1 MNETRPPVLYF
12 FLLASA
18 LGVWSLQAPARWLGA
33 LGVLVSVAFAYR
45 TPLLLRP
52 KPLTFFIGALFSFL
66 FAYFV
71 IYADSAET
79 FVLIYSQRQFQALG
93 LCLLA
98 MIVLQWYSWSSRRFD
113 WLFFSI
119 GLFLLFSTV
128 FTGLASYKLAYI
140 WLVLSFITAFVLSRL
155 PLSAHWSARPSLLNQ
170 HKYVFHVF
178 LSFGIFILLST
189 NIIALA
195 EWVDDSFSE
204 NFSEFVM
211 RQQSGWSGFSGT
223 THLQGNANVQLS
235 ERIALLINSPR
246 PLEYLRGN
254 VLTAYH
260 KGLWSPQDYITV
272 PLLLNGPVPQT
283 KAPQFKKEF
292 LIIPGSDH
300 RPSETGFWAQI
311 QLKNHHNGLL
321 FLPAQA
327 SLAAIPSHAPVY
339 QNQYG
344 LLRQERQ
351 SLELDYWI
359 WVEQGFSPVLPEG
372 AELRKENLGVPFDVR
387 LALRPLALEI
397 TKGALSPLEKAARLE
412 QWFKQ
417 NFRYS
422 LQTQAVPPDVDPT
435 VDFVLNRKPAYCSWF
450 ASGMVLMLRSLD
462 IPAHLVSGW
471 RGMEHVPLSQTWV
484 VREKQAHDWVEVFE
498 PLSGT
503 WVPFDPT
510 PGQQLDAL
518 LEKADIFNA
527 LQRQFDGLRLFF
539 SLLKARLSV
548 SVGLQWQDLLSNL
561 QAGALA
567 LLSQPVFYLV
577 LVLLGGL
584 NAFLKRLRAK
594 PIQAKP
600 TPGELNYLPLEPQ
613 LAQLNSQFEQEL
625 SRRGISTAQTQTLG
639 EIGLQIAT
647 EHPELYETFEQI
659 QVLFNQLRFAS
670 LAPVH
675 YLPLLVELQTLLVA
689 WQKTEL
695 PVQAAPEPGVQSE
708 T

>member
-33 LGVLVSVAFAYR
+33 LGVLLTVAFAYR
-45 TPLLLRP
+45 IPLLLRP

-79 FVLIYSQRQFQALG
+79 FVMIYSQRQFQALS

-128 FTGLASYKLAYI
+128 YTGLASFKLPYI
-140 WLVLSFITAFVLSRL
+140 WLVLSFSCAFVLSRL
-155 PLSAHWSARPSLLNQ
+155 PLAARLFSPQPSLLTQ
-170 HKYVFHVF
+170 PKYVYHVL

-223 THLQGNANVQLS
+223 THLQGNANIQLS
-235 ERIALLINSPR
+235 ERIALLVDSPR

-254 VLTAYH
+254 VLTVYH
-260 KGLWSPQDYITV
+260 NGLWSPQDYITV
-272 PLLLNGPVPQT
+272 PLLLNGPVPPN
-283 KAPQFKKEF
+283 KAPILKNEF
-292 LIIPGSDH
+292 LIIPGADR
-300 RPSETGFWAQI
+300 RPSESGFWAQI

-327 SLAAIPSHAPVY
+327 SLAAVPRHAPVY

-372 AELRKENLGVPFDVR
+372 ADLRRENLGLPSEVR

-397 TKGALSPLEKAARLE
+397 TRGATSPLEKARRLE
-412 QWFKQ
+412 QWFKD

-422 LQTQAVPPDVDPT
+422 LQTQAVPLDVDPT

-450 ASGMVLMLRSLD
+450 ASGMVLMLRSLE

-484 VREKQAHDWVEVFE
+484 VREKQAHDWVEVFD
-498 PLSGT
+498 SQAGT

-518 LEKADIFNA
+518 LEKTDLFNG
-527 LQRQFDGLRLFF
+527 LQRQFDSIRLFF
-539 SLLKARLSV
+539 GLLKARLSA
-548 SVGLQWQDLLSNL
+548 GLQWQDALSQL
-561 QAGALA
+561 QSGALA
-567 LLSQPVFYLV
+567 LLSQPAFYLV

-584 NAFLKRLRAK
+584 NAFLKRRRA
-594 PIQAKP
+594 QAEQKTL
-600 TPGELNYLPLEPQ
+600 TPSELVYLPLEPQ
-613 LAQLNSQFEQEL
+613 LAALNDQFYREL
-625 SRRGISTAQTQTLG
+625 SRRGISTAATQTLG
-639 EIGLQIAT
+639 EIGLQVAT
-647 EHPELYETFEQI
+647 DHPELHEAFERMQA
-659 QVLFNQLRFAS
+659 LFNQLRFATLS
-670 LAPVH
+670 PLQYP
-675 YLPLLVELQTLLVA
+675 PLLAELQTLLAV

-695 PVQAAPEPGVQSE
+695 PVQATPEPGVKSE